1 MIGIYDDYTRNDI
14 KKNRV
19 EELKYYY
26 KMNKFILFLVTITI
40 IIIFL
45 LFIRNKDVHGEFFKR
60 VIEFCNIV

>member
-45 LFIRNKDVHGEFFKR
+45 KSLFAQ
-60 VIEFCNIV
+60 